1 MNYKNKSKKLNLIG
15 YDNNCRVIDA
25 GNCIIRIINQ
35 EYHKHAEEIYHIYKS
50 NLEKIGIVD
59 TKYDDKSK
67 NLIHEKHIISYPYEW
82 PPEMYKDAVL
92 FHLNLF
98 IELDKYELTI
108 KDALPSNILYNFTQ
122 PVFVDF
128 LSIVK
133 IENLHKEEWLVEGS
147 RFQDKRFAVVEKM
160 LIPFMLIPLIAM
172 SNKKYTQARTMLS
185 EKACNMGNSQPELIE
200 AYEENY
206 IQFNGIIRSLKKY
219 LKNLLVHRN
228 KYNEINS
235 FLNSYKNKNAPIFI
249 DFIKDMHKFVI
260 SLDVTPPNS
269 GYASFYDEKGEHFDY
284 SNNHSWGNKQKNV
297 YKVLKNEKPSS
308 VIDVGANT
316 GWFSFLAEK
325 TGARVIAL
333 DIDNSCIN
341 SIYRLSKQNNNSIL
355 PLVISF
361 DDLTKEYYGT
371 SIDTI
376 KYADRNYKDVPL
388 FLSPIDRFQGDLV
401 MCLGLLHHLILGM
414 GLDIALVFKVLS
426 KMTKKSILLE
436 FVDINDPMIIGETS
450 FFRNLYKYDKSNYNI
465 DIIIK
470 NGDKFFKK
478 VEVLDSHPETRK
490 LIYFKN

>member
-1 MNYKNKSKKLNLIG
+1 MKQLTG
-15 YDNNCRVIDA
+15 YDNNGKVFDCGDYILRQINPDY
-25 GNCIIRIINQ
+25 IIQ
-35 EYHKHAEEIYHIYKS
+35 TMEIFKVYNTN
-50 NLEKIGIVD
+50 NLKGLGLVE
-59 TKYDDKSK
+59 TELNNTDKSLRHVK
-67 NLIHEKHIISYPYEW
+67 YPITYPYEW
-82 PPEMYKDAVL
+82 PPDMYKDAVL

-108 KDALPSNILYNFTQ
+108 KDALPSNILYNYMQ

-133 IENLHKEEWLVEGS
+133 KENLFKEEWLLEGS
-147 RFQDKRFAVVEKM
+147 KFQDKRFVVIDKM
-160 LIPFMLIPLIAM
+160 FLPFMLIPLIAM
-172 SNKKYTQARTMLS
+172 SNKKYMLARAILS
-185 EKACNMGNSQPELIE
+185 VRACNMGNPQPELIE

-206 IQFNGIIRSLKKY
+206 IQYNGIIRSLKKY

-235 FLNSYKNKNAPIFI
+235 LLNSYKNKNAPMFI

-260 SLDVTPPNS
+260 SLDVTPPDS

-284 SNNHSWGNKQKNV
+284 SNTHSWGNKQKNV

-341 SIYRLSKQNNNSIL
+341 SIYRISKQNNNSIL
-355 PLVISF
+355 PLVVAF
-361 DDLTKEYYGT
+361 EDLTKEYYGT

-376 KYADRNYKDVPL
+376 EYADRNYKDVPL

-436 FVDINDPMIIGETS
+436 FVDINDPMIIGEPS

-470 NGDKFFKK
+470 NGEKFFKK

>member
-1 MNYKNKSKKLNLIG
+1 MKQLTG
-15 YDNNCRVIDA
+15 YDNNGKVFDCGDYILRQ
-25 GNCIIRIINQ
+25 INPDYIVQ
-35 EYHKHAEEIYHIYKS
+35 TMEIFKVYNTN
-50 NLEKIGIVD
+50 NLKGLGLVE
-59 TKYDDKSK
+59 TELNNTDKSLRHVK
-67 NLIHEKHIISYPYEW
+67 YPITYPYEW
-82 PPEMYKDAVL
+82 PPDMYKDAVL

-98 IELDKYELTI
+98 IELDKYGLTI
-108 KDALPSNILYNFTQ
+108 KDTLPSNILFNYMQ

-133 IENLHKEEWLVEGS
+133 KEDLFKEEWLLEDLK
-147 RFQDKRFAVVEKM
+147 FQDKRFVVIDKM
-160 LIPFMLIPLIAM
+160 FLPFMLIPLIAM
-172 SNKKYTQARTMLS
+172 SNKKYTLARTMLS
-185 EKACNMGNSQPELIE
+185 EKACNMGNSQPKLIE

-206 IQFNGIIRSLKKY
+206 IQHNGIIRSLKKY

-228 KYNEINS
+228 KYNEINN
-235 FLNSYKNKNAPIFI
+235 FLNSYKNKNAPMFI

-260 SLDVTPPNS
+260 SLDVTPPAS
-269 GYASFYDEKGEHFDY
+269 GYTSFYDEKGEHFDY
-284 SNNHSWGNKQKNV
+284 SNTHSWGNKQKNV
-297 YKVLKNEKPSS
+297 CKVLKNEKPGS

-325 TGARVIAL
+325 MGARVIAL

-355 PLVISF
+355 PLVVAF
-361 DDLTKEYYGT
+361 EDLTKEYYGT
-371 SIDTI
+371 SIDCSE
-376 KYADRNYKDVPL
+376 YANRNFLDVPL
-388 FLSPIDRFQGDLV
+388 FLSPVDRFQGDLV
-401 MCLGLLHHLILGM
+401 MCLGLLQHLILGM

-436 FVDINDPMIIGETS
+436 FVYINDPMIIGEPS

-470 NGDKFFKK
+470 NGEKFFKK